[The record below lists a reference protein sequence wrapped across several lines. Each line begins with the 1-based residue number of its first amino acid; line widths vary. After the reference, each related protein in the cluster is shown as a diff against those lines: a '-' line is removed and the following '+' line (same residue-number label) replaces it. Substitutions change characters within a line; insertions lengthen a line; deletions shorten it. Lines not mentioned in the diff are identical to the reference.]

1 MKVSVLEAKE
11 RLPELIEKARAGEDV
26 VIANDGQEA
35 VRLVPVPVV
44 PAAAGEHPA
53 GSAARILAGLEEMH
67 RLRTRPPRSPEE
79 IEADI
84 QELRNAWD

>member
-1 MKVSVLEAKE
+1 MVKVSVLEARD
-11 RLPELIEKARAGEDV
+11 RLPELIEKAQAGEEV

-35 VRLVPVPVV
+35 VRLVPVPS
-44 PAAAGEHPA
+44 AAKGEHPA
-53 GSAARILAGLEEMH
+53 GSAARILAGLDEMH
-67 RLRTRPPRSPEE
+67 RLRTRPARTPEQ